1 MARDDD
7 LEALATLVI
16 DLGFKLHEH
25 IGPGLLESA
34 YEMILF
40 EQLRQRGIAVVRQ
53 APINVHYEGILIENA
68 FKIDLLIAKRL
79 VVELKS
85 VDRLNPVHGKQVLT
99 YLRLMNLP
107 LGLLMNFGQPLF
119 KDGLKR
125 ITNGYDAGP
134 SI

>member
-1 MARDDD
+1 MSRDDD
-7 LEALATLVI
+7 LVALVTVVI
-16 DLGFKLHEH
+16 DMGLRLHQDL
-25 IGPGLLESA
+25 GPGLLESA

-40 EQLRQRGIAVVRQ
+40 EKLRQRGIEVARQ
-53 APINVHYEGILIENA
+53 LPINIDYDSILIENA
-68 FKIDLLIAKRL
+68 FKIDLLIANRL

-85 VDRLNPVHGKQVLT
+85 VERLHPAYSKQVLT

-119 KDGLKR
+119 KDGIKR

-134 SI
+134 RL